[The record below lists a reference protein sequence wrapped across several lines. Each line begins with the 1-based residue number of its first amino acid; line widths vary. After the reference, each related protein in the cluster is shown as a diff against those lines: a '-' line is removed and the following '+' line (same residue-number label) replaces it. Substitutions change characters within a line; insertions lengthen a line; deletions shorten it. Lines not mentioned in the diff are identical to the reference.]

1 MPELPNVT
9 ESKVSHPQLEQQD
22 RLGKQTQVSQ
32 IKQFD
37 FLVLNNANHAS
48 VPTPPEENEPPIYP
62 FTFRYPPED
71 STNPTQPPTM
81 DRPQINAVS
90 VSNPR
95 FWWAQTISDRGGQLP
110 TNILYMPDWPR
121 WANQMNEKQS
131 LWFNTLYSAGIQ
143 IPSVEGKRIEEDGG
157 VEPLWP
163 SWTRVSEK
171 LDEKQK
177 DQLTRAVQGEFEIR
191 ELLDQDGVAQG
202 KVDWHFADF
211 QMQSQGQPPTQ

>member
-1 MPELPNVT
+1 
-9 ESKVSHPQLEQQD
+9 
-22 RLGKQTQVSQ
+22 
-32 IKQFD
+32 
-37 FLVLNNANHAS
+37 
-48 VPTPPEENEPPIYP
+48 
-62 FTFRYPPED
+62 
-71 STNPTQPPTM
+71 
-81 DRPQINAVS
+81 
-90 VSNPR
+90 
-95 FWWAQTISDRGGQLP
+95 
-110 TNILYMPDWPR
+110 
-121 WANQMNEKQS
+121 MNEKQS

-211 QMQSQGQPPTQ
+211 QMQSQCQPPTQ